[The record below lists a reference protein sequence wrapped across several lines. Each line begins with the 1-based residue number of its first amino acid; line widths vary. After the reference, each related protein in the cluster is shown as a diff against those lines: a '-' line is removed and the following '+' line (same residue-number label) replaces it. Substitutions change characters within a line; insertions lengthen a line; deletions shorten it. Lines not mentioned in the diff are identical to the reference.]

1 MFLAYQVVLLGT
13 EYGARS
19 RYSDPSY
26 EVSSWEIIMLHRVYC
41 DQSASP
47 TQSRLAVNGDCT
59 LFRLYNIQELVD
71 DLV

>member
-1 MFLAYQVVLLGT
+1 MLLAYQVVLLGT

-26 EVSSWEIIMLHRVYC
+26 EVGSWEVIMFHCIYC

-47 TQSRLAVNGDCT
+47 TESRLAVNGDCT
-59 LFRLYNIQELVD
+59 LFRLYNTKELVD